1 MRPLFLN
8 RAPHPVRSRF
18 SAFNFSTSKPGTK
31 GVSRAAVNKA
41 QKAQSWSGKTFTS
54 IGLKSLPRIHSLKFG
69 NENNITLAS
78 QGVSHGHD
86 DEGSLPDERELWG
99 QNVGALG
106 GYQEWQLDVIPR
118 MASLESG
125 IRADG
130 SLDKWG
136 VL

>member
-1 MRPLFLN
+1 MRPLFVN

-18 SAFNFSTSKPGTK
+18 SAFQFSASKPGTK

-41 QKAQSWSGKTFTS
+41 QKAQSWSGKTIIS
-54 IGLKSLPRIHSLKFG
+54 IGLKSLPRIHSLKPG
-69 NENNITLAS
+69 NENNISLAS

-86 DEGSLPDERELWG
+86 DEGSLPEESEPWE
-99 QNVGALG
+99 QNVEAPG
-106 GYQEWQLDVIPR
+106 GYQEWQLDVMPR

-130 SLDKWG
+130 SLVKWG